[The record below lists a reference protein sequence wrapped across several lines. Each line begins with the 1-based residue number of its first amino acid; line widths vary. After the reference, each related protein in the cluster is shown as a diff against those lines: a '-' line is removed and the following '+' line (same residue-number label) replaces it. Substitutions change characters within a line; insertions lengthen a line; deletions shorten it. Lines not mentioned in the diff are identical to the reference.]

1 MTKKQR
7 YDIDILLVEDE
18 AITAVMLQKALSEYG
33 YKVRKPAATGNEA
46 IQQVKEKKPDIILLD
61 INLPGDI
68 DGIDTA
74 HVIFSNHKI
83 PIIFMTGYSNQMTMA
98 RSKFLHPLAYL
109 IKPVTVDEID
119 EVIVSNLKI
128 QDAK

>member
-1 MTKKQR
+1 MTKRQR

-18 AITAVMLQKALSEYG
+18 AITAVMLQKALREYG
-33 YKVRKPAATGNEA
+33 YNVRKPAATGNEA
-46 IQQVKEKKPDIILLD
+46 ILRVKEKKPDIILLD

-74 HVIFSNHKI
+74 HTIFTDHKI
-83 PIIFMTGYSNQMTMA
+83 PIIFMTGYSNQMTID
-98 RSKFLHPLAYL
+98 RSKTLNPLAYL

-119 EVIVSNLKI
+119 DVIVLNLEIHVDK
-128 QDAK
+128 